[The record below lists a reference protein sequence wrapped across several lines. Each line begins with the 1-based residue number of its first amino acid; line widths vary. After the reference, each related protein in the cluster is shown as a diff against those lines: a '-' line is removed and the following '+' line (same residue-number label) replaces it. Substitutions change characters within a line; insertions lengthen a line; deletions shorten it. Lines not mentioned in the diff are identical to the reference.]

1 MNRKIR
7 IASIKVEGYI
17 FKGYPGLV
25 WHSGGWWLHDREVVP
40 VYNNGSK
47 SINYAGSKKS
57 IKKLRGLA
65 IKTII
70 EIDNGL
76 PF

>member
-1 MNRKIR
+1 MSKKIR
-7 IASIKVEGYI
+7 ILSIKVEGWI

-25 WHSGGWWLHDREVVP
+25 WHSGVWWLNDREVRP

-47 SINYAGSKKS
+47 SILYGGSKKS
-57 IKKLRGLA
+57 IRKLRGLA
-65 IKTII
+65 VKTVI